1 MIDDYVLKSYFV
13 YKKKAIEL
21 AKKENKS
28 YSVLAYNGDVSR
40 AIFVVGATE
49 DDKSA
54 EGFCYYSIWNTEQ
67 KYENDLV
74 EEYRLARLGILNNNN
89 RR

>member
-1 MIDDYVLKSYFV
+1 MIEDYVLKSYFM

-28 YSVLAYNGDVSR
+28 YSVIALNGDVSR
-40 AIFVVGATE
+40 AIFIASPTE
-49 DDKSA
+49 EDKVS
-54 EGFCYYSIWNTEQ
+54 EEFGYYSIWNTEQ
-67 KYENDLV
+67 KYESDAI
-74 EEYRLARLGILNNNN
+74 EEYRLARLGILNN

>member
-28 YSVLAYNGDVSR
+28 YSVLAYNRDVSR
-40 AIFVVGATE
+40 AIFIVDATE
-49 DDKSA
+49 NDKSG
-54 EGFCYYSIWNTEQ
+54 EDFCYYSIWNTEQ
-67 KYENDLV
+67 KYESDV
-74 EEYRLARLGILNNNN
+74 IEEYRLARLGILNNN